1 MLIKKS
7 QVILK
12 CFVDFKSS
20 IFFTL
25 GSEDE
30 TMFCDTQNFFQLNCR
45 SRFSKHL
52 MTSSPIL
59 SINFT
64 NHKIQVNQSIICW
77 LKKSSKIYWEY
88 KTAGHLVFSTP
99 WPAVKLKKFP
109 RVTKHSLVF
118 WAQHKPNATLEIYVA
133 FLDCLTF
140 LIRHVI
146 V

>member
-7 QVILK
+7 QAILK

-30 TMFCDTQNFFQLNCR
+30 TMFCDTQNFFQLDCR

-64 NHKIQVNQSIICW
+64 NQKNPGKPKYHMLMKKVKQNLLRIQDCRTFIVFNTLTGSQAEKISKSHKTWFGFLS
-77 LKKSSKIYWEY
+77 
-88 KTAGHLVFSTP
+88 
-99 WPAVKLKKFP
+99 PA
-109 RVTKHSLVF
+109 
-118 WAQHKPNATLEIYVA
+118 
-133 FLDCLTF
+133 
-140 LIRHVI
+140 
-146 V
+146 

>member
-30 TMFCDTQNFFQLNCR
+30 TMFCDTQNFFQLDCR

-59 SINFT
+59 SINNLWIIYGFIIYEIFT
-64 NHKIQVNQSIICW
+64 NQKNPGKPKYHMLMKKVKQNLLRIQDCRPFSVFNTLTGSQAEKISKSHKTWFGFLS
-77 LKKSSKIYWEY
+77 
-88 KTAGHLVFSTP
+88 
-99 WPAVKLKKFP
+99 PA
-109 RVTKHSLVF
+109 
-118 WAQHKPNATLEIYVA
+118 
-133 FLDCLTF
+133 
-140 LIRHVI
+140 
-146 V
+146 